1 MTEPQSRLSKSSP
14 ERSRRVNIVLL
25 AFILALGIFCVSRR
39 THSHPRDAKTYYL
52 IAQAHF
58 KARDFRNASL
68 AITQAIKLNPTQ
80 PQFHA
85 LSEEIQPAQTAESQH

>member
-1 MTEPQSRLSKSSP
+1 MLAKVLLTKRDP
-14 ERSRRVNIVLL
+14 ENARRENRSRIELDL
-25 AFILALGIFCVSRR
+25 AAQFFAKAVQQD
-39 THSHPRDAKTYYL
+39 PRDAKTYYL
-52 IAQAHF
+52 IAQARF

-85 LSEEIQPAQTAESQH
+85 LSEEIQRAQTGESQR